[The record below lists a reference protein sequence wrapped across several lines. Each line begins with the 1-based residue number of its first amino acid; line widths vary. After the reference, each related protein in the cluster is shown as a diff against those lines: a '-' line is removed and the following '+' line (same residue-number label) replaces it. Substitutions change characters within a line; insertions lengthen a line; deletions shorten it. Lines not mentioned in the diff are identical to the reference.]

1 MLSLR
6 KYLLFLPVVFGFMCA
21 VASVC
26 AAERPQLGA
35 QIWIEPGQTD
45 KQIDDWFHQLADAQ
59 MPVARLFMMWSY
71 MEPRKDQWDFSLY
84 DAAFRSAEKYH
95 VAIVATLT
103 PSGPP
108 TFAGGDGNQ
117 GVGMVVSEER
127 KVEASAYIRKV
138 VERYRTVPALDSWLL
153 VNEPGESPTP
163 DPLAIASYRE
173 WLPRQYKTIYDLN
186 LAWGSN
192 WPSFQKVSVA
202 AGSGSWNKNSSTD
215 WMTFW
220 RGYQTQEL
228 GWLASQVRSTDPKH
242 PLHLNPHALVGN
254 LASLSDDLPSW
265 RPFLDT
271 LGCSIH
277 PAWHFGLLSRDRYA
291 LGVSYVN
298 ALVRG
303 SIEPKP
309 YWVTELQGGNNIYSS
324 TRPMDPT
331 REDIA
336 QWVWTSVASGA
347 DRVIF
352 WLLNARKAG
361 VEAGEWSLLDFQQQ
375 PSARLQTASSI
386 AKILKDKEAF
396 FAAAKPVKSDVT
408 LIVSLE
414 SMTLEA
420 QYADSDFPGRDKN
433 AQILET
439 LGFYEALSQIGIPPG
454 IKHFGDYDWR
464 ATSARRVAILPDVR
478 ALSAAQIDDLQAFVK
493 NGNLLIISGLTGF
506 YDPHAL
512 AWPLAGFPL
521 GSVTGADLKE
531 VHFVGDKL
539 EVQLSSPTVQLP
551 SHLWFST
558 VIPKDAVAIGTLG
571 GETIATRR
579 EVGKGAVIWLP
590 TPLGLGSWLN
600 RAGPLASYLQQELP
614 SGKFRFSGV
623 QPDCLLEVM
632 ENHGSYLLMVTN
644 GSNEK
649 RSCQVIHPDGFKS
662 TTLWGSEGV
671 GDGKTFE
678 LGPRG
683 TSVLLFSPKDIH

>member
-1 MLSLR
+1 MHLQR
-6 KYLLFLPVVFGFMCA
+6 KCLYILAAILAFSCILEPVL
-21 VASVC
+21 

-59 MPVARLFMMWSY
+59 MPVARLFMMWAY
-71 MEPRKDQWDFSLY
+71 MEPRKDEWDFSLY

-108 TFAGGDGNQ
+108 TFEGGDGNQ
-117 GVGMVVSEER
+117 GVGMVISEER
-127 KVEASAYIRKV
+127 KVDASSYIRKV
-138 VERYRTVPALDSWLL
+138 VERYRSSPALDSWLL
-153 VNEPGESPTP
+153 VNEPGESPAS

-173 WLPRQYKTIYDLN
+173 WLPKQYKTIYDLN

-192 WPSFQKVSVA
+192 WASFQEVSVA

-228 GWLASQVRSTDPKH
+228 GWLAAQVRSTDPKH

-352 WLLNARKAG
+352 WLLNARRAG
-361 VEAGEWSLLDFQQQ
+361 VESGEWSLLDFQQQ

-386 AKILKDKEAF
+386 AKILKEKEAF
-396 FAAAKPVKSDVT
+396 FAAARPVKSDVT

-414 SMTLEA
+414 TMTLEA

-439 LGFYEALSQIGIPPG
+439 LGFYEALSQIGIPPE

-464 ATSARRVAILPDVR
+464 GTTAGRVAILPDVR
-478 ALSAAQIDDLQAFVK
+478 ALTAAQIEDLQAFVK
-493 NGNLLIISGLTGF
+493 QRQPAYYQWFDRILRPACTGLAAGWIPAGEGDWGGFEGSSLCGGQTG
-506 YDPHAL
+506 
-512 AWPLAGFPL
+512 
-521 GSVTGADLKE
+521 
-531 VHFVGDKL
+531 
-539 EVQLSSPTVQLP
+539 
-551 SHLWFST
+551 
-558 VIPKDAVAIGTLG
+558 
-571 GETIATRR
+571 
-579 EVGKGAVIWLP
+579 GAVVVACGT
-590 TPLGLGSWLN
+590 TPF
-600 RAGPLASYLQQELP
+600 AS
-614 SGKFRFSGV
+614 
-623 QPDCLLEVM
+623 
-632 ENHGSYLLMVTN
+632 MV
-644 GSNEK
+644 
-649 RSCQVIHPDGFKS
+649 
-662 TTLWGSEGV
+662 
-671 GDGKTFE
+671 
-678 LGPRG
+678 
-683 TSVLLFSPKDIH
+683 

>member
-1 MLSLR
+1 MMSFSQKCLLILSM
-6 KYLLFLPVVFGFMCA
+6 FLGLSYGAYPA
-21 VASVC
+21 R

-45 KQIDDWFHQLADAQ
+45 KQIDGWFHQLAEAQ

-71 MEPRKDQWDFSLY
+71 MEPRKGEWDFSLY
-84 DAAFRSAEKYH
+84 DSAFRAAEKHH

-108 TFAGGDGNQ
+108 TFEGGDGNQ
-117 GVGMVVSEER
+117 GVGMVISDER
-127 KVEASAYIRKV
+127 KAEASNYIRKV
-138 VERYRTVPALDSWLL
+138 VERYRTNPALDSWLL
-153 VNEPGESPTP
+153 VNEPGESPEP

-173 WLPRQYKTIYDLN
+173 WLPKQYKTIYDLN

-192 WPSFQKVSVA
+192 WPSFQRVSVA
-202 AGSGSWNKNSSTD
+202 SGSGSWNKNSSTD

-228 GWLASQVRSTDPKH
+228 AWLASQVRTVDPSH

-254 LASLSDDLPSW
+254 LAALSDDLPSW

-331 REDIA
+331 PDDIA
-336 QWVWTSVASGA
+336 QWMWTSIASGA

-352 WLLNARKAG
+352 WLLNARRAG

-375 PSARLQTASSI
+375 PSERLRTASYI
-386 AKILKDKEAF
+386 AKILKENEAF
-396 FAAAKPVKSDVT
+396 FGAAKPVKSSVT
-408 LIVSLE
+408 LILSLE
-414 SMTLEA
+414 TMTLEA
-420 QYADSDFPGRDKN
+420 QYADSDYAGRDKN

-439 LGFYEALSQIGIPPG
+439 LGFYEALSQIGIPPE

-464 ATSARRVAILPDVR
+464 GARSGRTVILPDVR
-478 ALSAAQIDDLQAFVK
+478 AVTESQVVDLEAFVR
-493 NGNLLIISGLTGF
+493 NGNTLIISGLTGF

-521 GSVTGADLKE
+521 GKVTGAEWKE
-531 VHFVGDKL
+531 VHFMGDKF
-539 EVQLSSPTVQLP
+539 EVQLTSPAAQLP

-558 VIPKDAVAIGTLG
+558 VVPKDSKAIGTLA

-579 EVGKGAVIWLP
+579 EVGKGVVIWLP
-590 TPLGLGSWLN
+590 TPLGLGGWLTQ
-600 RAGPLASYLQQELP
+600 AGPLATYLQQILP
-614 SGKFRFSGV
+614 VVPIRFAGA
-623 QPDCLLEVM
+623 QKDCLMQGLV
-632 ENHGSYLLMVTN
+632 NYPSYLLMVTN
-644 GSNEK
+644 GSSEK
-649 RSCQVIHPDGFKS
+649 RSCQADYSKGFKAVS
-662 TTLWGSEGV
+662 LWGPMPG

-678 LGPRG
+678 LGPRQ
-683 TSVLLFSPKDIH
+683 TSVLLISAREQ